1 MIYQPVATSNERGET
16 VVRRPFVREDVFVR
30 PLVGF
35 SLLAIGALFLYVFFT
50 GGAPH
55 PIGQGMRKVL
65 GWLIVTGVFTLF
77 GLAPAALG
85 LAALLRG
92 DQIVVDPTTETIEHQ
107 VEFAHLKVWRRRF
120 AFDQFDAVSIDHW
133 RRGFPVSRSNY
144 VVAAEGNG
152 RRLAIGLFHDPGSAE
167 DLSNRIAALLR
178 LPVRR
183 PASLGE

>member
-1 MIYQPVATSNERGET
+1 MERGPRRTMPKILISCAGVPCPRFIFRPRFIFPQSVPMIYQPVATSNERGET

-92 DQIVVDPTTETIEHQ
+92 DQIVVDPTTETIE
-107 VEFAHLKVWRRRF
+107 
-120 AFDQFDAVSIDHW
+120 
-133 RRGFPVSRSNY
+133 
-144 VVAAEGNG
+144 
-152 RRLAIGLFHDPGSAE
+152 
-167 DLSNRIAALLR
+167 
-178 LPVRR
+178 
-183 PASLGE
+183 